1 MDQIELIVKEVME
14 DTLIKIV
21 IKTQSKK
28 KYKTCE
34 FEGCQTRPTFRDKD
48 SLLLGGSRCFKHKLP
63 GYVSIP
69 KNRKRVLCEITDC
82 SSRAIFG
89 VDGTEKNATRCGKH
103 KIDGQC
109 SNRRT
114 CEFNGCTTT
123 PTYCGI
129 NEKKP
134 MRCSPHKYD
143 EDIRLATKQNCEY
156 PGCSKWPSFR
166 RGDKKGPA
174 IRCLKHKLAGDVTV
188 NKLCEF
194 EGCKSR
200 PTFAPQN
207 ILHITSITSVR
218 CGKHKIDGDKRRF

>member
-1 MDQIELIVKEVME
+1 MDQIELIVNEVME

-89 VDGTEKNATRCGKH
+89 VDGTEKNSTRCGKH
-103 KIDGQC
+103 KIDGQY
-109 SNRRT
+109 SSRRI

-123 PTYCGI
+123 PNFCGI
-129 NEKKP
+129 NEKKT
-134 MRCSPHKYD
+134 MRCSRHKYEGD
-143 EDIRLATKQNCEY
+143 VSRIPSQKCEH
-156 PGCSKWPSFR
+156 PGCSKHPSF
-166 RGDKKGPA
+166 RGDKKGKA
-174 IRCLKHKLAGDVTV
+174 TRCLKHKLPGDVT
-188 NKLCEF
+188 NKKLCEF

-207 ILHITSITSVR
+207 ILTMVR